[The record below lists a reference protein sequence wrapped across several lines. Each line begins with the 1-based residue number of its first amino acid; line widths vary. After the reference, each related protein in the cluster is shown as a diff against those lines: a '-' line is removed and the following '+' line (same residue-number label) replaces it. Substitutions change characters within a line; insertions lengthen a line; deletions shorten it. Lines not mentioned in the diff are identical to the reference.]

1 MFHCADRETVVDLSS
16 SRSSCEG
23 TPALIPAGV
32 HSLEIG
38 DRVVALKSSTGAQT
52 PGLNSLVMIAHLPY
66 GA

>member
-1 MFHCADRETVVDLSS
+1 LFHCADRETKLDLSS

-23 TPALIPAGV
+23 TPALIPADG

-52 PGLNSLVMIAHLPY
+52 PGLDSLVMTAHLPY